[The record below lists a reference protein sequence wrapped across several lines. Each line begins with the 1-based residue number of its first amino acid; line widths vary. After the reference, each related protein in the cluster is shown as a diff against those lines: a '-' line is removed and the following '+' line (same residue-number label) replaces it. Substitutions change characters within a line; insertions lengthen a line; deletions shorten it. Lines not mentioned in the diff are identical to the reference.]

1 MKLFESCN
9 SIIELLM
16 NVPAMKEELI
26 NNGYTEEEAE
36 SKIDEMHPEINAYLE
51 HTKSLISKL
60 ERK

>member
-1 MKLFESCN
+1 
-9 SIIELLM
+9 M